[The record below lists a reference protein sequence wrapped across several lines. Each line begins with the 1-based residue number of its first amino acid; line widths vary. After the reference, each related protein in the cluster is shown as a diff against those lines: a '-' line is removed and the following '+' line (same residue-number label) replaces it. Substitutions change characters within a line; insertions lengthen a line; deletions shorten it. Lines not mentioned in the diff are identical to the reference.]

1 MYEQMPAFQDQD
13 DQDASLPNLT
23 YPRIVV
29 GPMNSK
35 LVAIV
40 LTILCLL
47 LAAGL
52 IYRHNDANREKKK
65 DVATIVHFS
74 NQVVEVSGKLE
85 EQKMVNL
92 SLERDFATQAEEL
105 KTYSNN
111 LASVSANFAKVQA
124 DAKTAAET
132 AKEEVRRRDTR
143 ITELE
148 GERESMTRKMN
159 DLTNSISTLENQI
172 ADTQKKLD
180 ASEGDR
186 EFLLK
191 ELKRLQAEKSSLE
204 RQFNDL
210 AVLRDQVRK
219 LRDELSVSRRLDWI
233 RRGLYGSLKGSELL
247 RRSMAANAGRTNY
260 NLDVEI
266 RRDGGVTVLTNTPA
280 PEPEA
285 GTTNT
290 TSLK

>member
-1 MYEQMPAFQDQD
+1 
-13 DQDASLPNLT
+13 
-23 YPRIVV
+23 
-29 GPMNSK
+29 MNSK
-35 LVAIV
+35 IVAIF

-52 IYRHNDANREKKK
+52 IYRHSTATQEKKK
-65 DVATIVHFS
+65 DVATINHFS

-105 KTYSNN
+105 KNYSNN
-111 LASVSANFAKVQA
+111 LATVSANYTKTQA
-124 DAKTAAET
+124 DAKTAAEN
-132 AKEEVRRRDTR
+132 AKEEVRRRDNR

-148 GERESMTRKMN
+148 SERDGMTRKMN
-159 DLTNSISTLENQI
+159 DLTNSISNLENQI

-191 ELKRLQAEKSSLE
+191 ELKRLQAEKSELE
-204 RQFNDL
+204 RQFNNL
-210 AVLRDQVRK
+210 AMVRDQVRR
-219 LRDELSVSRRLDWI
+219 LRDELSVSRRLEWI

-247 RRSMAANAGRTNY
+247 RRGFAGAPARTNY

-266 RRDGGVTVLTNTPA
+266 RRDGGVKVLTNTPA
-280 PEPEA
+280 A
-285 GTTNT
+285 DSTGSNTNGV
-290 TSLK
+290 SPK

>member
-1 MYEQMPAFQDQD
+1 
-13 DQDASLPNLT
+13 
-23 YPRIVV
+23 
-29 GPMNSK
+29 MNSK
-35 LVAIV
+35 TVAIL

-52 IYRHNDANREKKK
+52 IYRHNLATQEKKK

-74 NQVVEVSGKLE
+74 NQVIEVSTRLD

-92 SLERDFATQAEEL
+92 SLERDFNSQAEEL

-111 LASVSANFAKVQA
+111 LVTVTASYTKAQA
-124 DAKTAAET
+124 DAKAAAET
-132 AKEEVRRRDTR
+132 AKQEIQRRNDR
-143 ITELE
+143 IAELE
-148 GERESMTRKMN
+148 GQRDGMTRKMSE
-159 DLTNSISTLENQI
+159 LTNSIASLENQI
-172 ADTQKKLD
+172 SDTQRKLD

-191 ELKRLQAEKSSLE
+191 ELKRLQAEKSELE

-219 LRDELSVSRRLDWI
+219 LRDELSISRRLEWI
-233 RRGLYGSLKGSELL
+233 RRGLYGSFKGGELL
-247 RRSMAANAGRTNY
+247 RRGFASAAPARTNY

-266 RRDGGVTVLTNTPA
+266 HREGGIKILTNAPGPA
-280 PEPEA
+280 P
-285 GTTNT
+285 
-290 TSLK
+290 K

>member
-1 MYEQMPAFQDQD
+1 
-13 DQDASLPNLT
+13 
-23 YPRIVV
+23 
-29 GPMNSK
+29 MNSK
-35 LVAIV
+35 VVAIL

-52 IYRHNDANREKKK
+52 IYRHNTATQDKKK
-65 DVATIVHFS
+65 DVAQIVHFS
-74 NQVVEVSGKLE
+74 NEVVDVSGKLE

-92 SLERDFATQAEEL
+92 SLEKDFATQSEEL

-111 LASVSANFAKVQA
+111 LATVSASFAKAQV

-132 AKEEVRRRDTR
+132 AREEMRKRDTR

-148 GERESMTRKMN
+148 SERDTMTRKMN
-159 DLTNSISTLENQI
+159 DLTNSISTLEIQI

-191 ELKRLQAEKSSLE
+191 ELKRLQAEKSELE
-204 RQFNDL
+204 RQFNNL
-210 AVLRDQVRK
+210 AMLRDQVRR

-233 RRGLYGSLKGSELL
+233 RRGLYGSFKGGELL
-247 RRSMAANAGRTNY
+247 RRGFASANPAKTNY

-266 RRDGGVTVLTNTPA
+266 RSDGGAKILTNAPA
-280 PEPEA
+280 ADSTSPSPN
-285 GTTNT
+285 TN
-290 TSLK
+290 SPK

>member
-1 MYEQMPAFQDQD
+1 
-13 DQDASLPNLT
+13 
-23 YPRIVV
+23 
-29 GPMNSK
+29 MNSK
-35 LVAIV
+35 IVAIF

-52 IYRHNDANREKKK
+52 IYRHSTATQEQKK
-65 DVATIVHFS
+65 DVATINHFS

-105 KTYSNN
+105 KNYSNN
-111 LASVSANFAKVQA
+111 LTTVSANYTKTQA
-124 DAKTAAET
+124 DAKAAAET
-132 AKEEVRRRDTR
+132 AKEEVRRRDSR

-148 GERESMTRKMN
+148 SERDSMTRKMN
-159 DLTNSISTLENQI
+159 NLTNSISNLENQI

-191 ELKRLQAEKSSLE
+191 ELKRLQAEKSELE
-204 RQFNDL
+204 RQFNNL
-210 AVLRDQVRK
+210 AMVRDQVRR
-219 LRDELSVSRRLDWI
+219 LRDELSVSRRLEWI

-247 RRSMAANAGRTNY
+247 RRGFASAPAGTNY

-266 RRDGGVTVLTNTPA
+266 RRDGGVKVLTNNPA
-280 PEPEA
+280 TDSTGSNTN
-285 GTTNT
+285 GT
-290 TSLK
+290 SPK